1 VWGSKLRKSFAFMAV
16 IALACSYLPSAASPQ
31 EKSAVKPGFELATD
45 SGKKILVFRPAVRVG
60 SQSTGGM
67 FEPNAEWTE
76 RALQNLNE
84 ALAKAQLK
92 LGNTVVAAP
101 EAYGDDARNVQ
112 EHMALFSAASQ
123 SIIQYQFFKGNRLP
137 TKKAD
142 NKIGAFDWSLGTG
155 VSKLPG
161 ASDADYGLFIYSK
174 DAFGSTGRKLLQVVA
189 LLGPGIAVSSG
200 QHLGYAGLV
209 DLKTGDIVW
218 LNADGQIGGD
228 VRERDGAEKR
238 IRQLLEDFPGGV
250 TAKAGSEK

>member
-1 VWGSKLRKSFAFMAV
+1 MPSG
-16 IALACSYLPSAASPQ
+16 ALAQ
-31 EKSAVKPGFELATD
+31 EKSAVKPGFELAAD
-45 SGKKILVFRPAVRVG
+45 SGKKILVFRPAVKAG

-76 RALQNLNE
+76 RAIQNLQE
-84 ALAKAQLK
+84 ALTQAQLR
-92 LGNTVVAAP
+92 LGNAVITAP
-101 EAYGDDARNVQ
+101 EAYGEDARNVQ

-142 NKIGAFDWSLGTG
+142 NKVGAFDWSLGTG
-155 VSKLPG
+155 VSKRPG
-161 ASDADYGLFIYSK
+161 ASDADFGLFLYSK

-189 LLGPGIAVSSG
+189 LLGPGIAVKSG
-200 QHLGYAGLV
+200 EHVGYAGLV

-228 VRERDGAEKR
+228 VRDKDGAEKR
-238 IRQLLEDFPGGV
+238 IRQLLEDFPGSMS
-250 TAKAGSEK
+250 AKAGPEK